1 MKRGRKFGL
10 TAANLD
16 ANDFKTTAIDL
27 DLASGTATD
36 SAFPTAKAVKDYVD
50 AQIIFDTFAELTDTT
65 VASVA
70 DNNHVQY
77 DSGSSKWVNKTFV
90 DFAKIAAPSDP
101 STEEGRL
108 YLKEINAA
116 NNALAVKLQKASNI
130 VEIELTSPGAE
141 CGECGSKDGA
151 KDPNFNFKTGIITL
165 ELYCGHSYE
174 MQMSNWRR
182 I

>member
-1 MKRGRKFGL
+1 
-10 TAANLD
+10 
-16 ANDFKTTAIDL
+16 
-27 DLASGTATD
+27 
-36 SAFPTAKAVKDYVD
+36 
-50 AQIIFDTFAELTDTT
+50 
-65 VASVA
+65 
-70 DNNHVQY
+70 
-77 DSGSSKWVNKTFV
+77 
-90 DFAKIAAPSDP
+90 
-101 STEEGRL
+101 
-108 YLKEINAA
+108 
-116 NNALAVKLQKASNI
+116 LAVKLQKASNI